1 MELQGGTDMSEDRS
15 NGENNN
21 DVFANNRGVVKSWK
35 SLVLIIV
42 GFFGFIFAMTAF
54 SAIPSLKWLTPA
66 LFGLLFFVVGIVF
79 LKMSKTSYNLPL
91 IAMLIGTLL
100 MYIAIFDKYFPDIRD
115 TIGDKIS
122 GAVMILFG
130 IIMLVYPFAV
140 VAHYKRKYN
149 ETVLATVIHVETHFS
164 RGAKSLHSKTFRPIY
179 QFTYLGKE
187 YTVTD
192 AVYSSGNHPS
202 TGEERDLLID
212 ANNPEHFFDLERMKE
227 LPPTRFIAPVIL
239 FALGIY
245 LIVAG

>member
-1 MELQGGTDMSEDRS
+1 MSEDRS
-15 NGENNN
+15 NGDNNN

-115 TIGDKIS
+115 TIGDRSGYCYPCGNAFLKRREKPPLKDIPSYISVHIS
-122 GAVMILFG
+122 GQG
-130 IIMLVYPFAV
+130 I
-140 VAHYKRKYN
+140 
-149 ETVLATVIHVETHFS
+149 
-164 RGAKSLHSKTFRPIY
+164 HSY
-179 QFTYLGKE
+179 
-187 YTVTD
+187 
-192 AVYSSGNHPS
+192 
-202 TGEERDLLID
+202 
-212 ANNPEHFFDLERMKE
+212 
-227 LPPTRFIAPVIL
+227 
-239 FALGIY
+239 
-245 LIVAG
+245 

>member
-1 MELQGGTDMSEDRS
+1 MEICGIKTYHTHMELQGGTDMSEDRS
-15 NGENNN
+15 NGDNNN

-122 GAVMILFG
+122 GAVMIQTMQLWNRLTVG
-130 IIMLVYPFAV
+130 L
-140 VAHYKRKYN
+140 RK
-149 ETVLATVIHVETHFS
+149 
-164 RGAKSLHSKTFRPIY
+164 K
-179 QFTYLGKE
+179 
-187 YTVTD
+187 
-192 AVYSSGNHPS
+192 
-202 TGEERDLLID
+202 
-212 ANNPEHFFDLERMKE
+212 
-227 LPPTRFIAPVIL
+227 
-239 FALGIY
+239 
-245 LIVAG
+245 